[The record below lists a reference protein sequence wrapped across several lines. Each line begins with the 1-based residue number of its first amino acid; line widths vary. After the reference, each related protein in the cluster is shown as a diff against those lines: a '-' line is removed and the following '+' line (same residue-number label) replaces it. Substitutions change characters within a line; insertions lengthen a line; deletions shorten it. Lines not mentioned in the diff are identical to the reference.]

1 MAHDITS
8 LAHPRM
14 LLWGQLRR
22 CKARCRWHWRALKLA
37 KFGCGANVGGFATS
51 VTTSL
56 NVIEVSICHLA
67 WVGFAHTRERSVSFF
82 CLLRTVDCS
91 LG

>member
-1 MAHDITS
+1 MACDMTS
-8 LAHPRM
+8 PAHPRM

-22 CKARCRWHWRALKLA
+22 FKARCRWHQRALKLA
-37 KFGCGANVGGFATS
+37 KFGRGANVGGFATS
-51 VTTSL
+51 ATTSSK
-56 NVIEVSICHLA
+56 VIKVSICHLA
-67 WVGFAHTRERSVSFF
+67 WVGFAHTRGQSVSFF